1 MTHGWMNGWMRKDAH
16 RDFHSSHKDK
26 NREAQEGKCDVLKT
40 KVFYFMIIK
49 NQIIISQTAIN
60 KNNNNNS
67 IDILFD
73 AVGCQASLSQDYVTF
88 TGGAI
93 VCRTNKPPV
102 CHLNFEPAC
111 PSQNNMSRV
120 FVTDW

>member
-1 MTHGWMNGWMRKDAH
+1 
-16 RDFHSSHKDK
+16 
-26 NREAQEGKCDVLKT
+26 
-40 KVFYFMIIK
+40 MIII
-49 NQIIISQTAIN
+49 QEIIISQTPIN
-60 KNNNNNS
+60 KVINNS
-67 IDILFD
+67 VDILFD
-73 AVGCQASLSQDYVTF
+73 ALGCHGSLTQDYLTF

-102 CHLNFEPAC
+102 CHLSFEPAC